1 MSCVQLT
8 DPGCSDFSGSTPP
21 SQLSSAVRL
30 PPADTTEPFL
40 HNSSVSSFPFCHWR
54 LVVVWT
60 PWCKLPRSGQQGVY
74 FDVQKQ
80 VTCCVDGVWRT
91 CRRRPMT
98 FPHAA
103 HFAPRGDCQVEE
115 TIEEVI
121 IWHHFKNV
129 YFSNKEWENS
139 CLSFEE
145 TFLKKL

>member
-1 MSCVQLT
+1 MSWVQLT

-30 PPADTTEPFL
+30 PPADTTESLL
-40 HNSSVSSFPFCHWR
+40 HNSSVSSFPICHRR
-54 LVVVWT
+54 LFVVWT
-60 PWCKLPRSGQQGVY
+60 PWCELPRSGQRGVC

-80 VTCCVDGVWRT
+80 VTCCVDGAWRT

-98 FPHAA
+98 FPSAA

-121 IWHHFKNV
+121 MWHH
-129 YFSNKEWENS
+129 
-139 CLSFEE
+139 
-145 TFLKKL
+145 LKKCLFFKQGMRKLVLILRKRF